1 MWQLGSN
8 LPQQG
13 KINRLFAAVGG
24 LGCVWVGGE
33 QGLIKTTHRS

>member
-13 KINRLFAAVGG
+13 KINRLFVAGGVGG
-24 LGCVWVGGE
+24 CGVGGR
-33 QGLIKTTHRS
+33 GPRV